1 MEYLDIAAERLRS
14 DSLRFYSALL
24 LPYVYQDTDDI
35 EAWRKSFKKNLRA
48 LAKRGL
54 VISDPFSMEGVP
66 QATARTIATLMHAPP
81 NLLQS
86 PHAVLAFFWVGGGG
100 EKDSFVFDGRRC
112 RL

>member
-14 DSLRFYSALL
+14 DALRFYSALL

-35 EAWRKSFKKNLRA
+35 QAWRKSFKKNLRA

-66 QATARTIATLMHAPP
+66 QATPRTISSF
-81 NLLQS
+81 S
-86 PHAVLAFFWVGGGG
+86 PSLSPRSMTSLRPRSYMA
-100 EKDSFVFDGRRC
+100 S
-112 RL
+112 